1 MLGILVLGSTLFITY
16 SLVKNALFGK
26 QVSTESFTG
35 TIDIIVP
42 ISSGDTFYTEQWAR
56 ALLELRS
63 PFVKIHILIDGHHSL
78 IEHLN
83 NFAAKFSF
91 VEIHSFL
98 TRPENTESTTWMI
111 SQISHRLESE
121 VVVIADP
128 ELIPDGAIFSSLPKL
143 TKEKDR
149 VYLALPQT
157 GKSKVINEAI
167 ALLHPNLLFASL
179 FGMQKYRF
187 TLTLPII
194 SLTRMWMAM
203 PLNTFRELPLQ
214 NLRGSFKDIF
224 YQHWFDQKKQVSL
237 AFGEKHLLRD
247 YPVVFEEQLK
257 EFRDFWNHLW
267 NRHTRKSF
275 AIMVYALIIWS
286 FPLICF
292 AHPFWSMGSIFL
304 LVLYRFFS
312 KIVFQESWTA
322 AILHPLA
329 TVIAWAGFF
338 WWIYEQAG
346 PKKIR
351 R

>member
-1 MLGILVLGSTLFITY
+1 MLGILVLCSTLFITF

-26 QVSTESFTG
+26 QVSSDSFTG
-35 TIDIIVP
+35 TIDVIVP
-42 ISSGDTFYTEQWAR
+42 VSGTDTFHPEQWSR
-56 ALLELRS
+56 ALLDLRS
-63 PFVKIHILIDGHHSL
+63 PFVKIYILIDGHHPF
-78 IEHLN
+78 IEQLN
-83 NFAAKFSF
+83 NFAAQFTF

-98 TRPENTESTTWMI
+98 TRPENTEATTWMI
-111 SQISHRLESE
+111 SQISHRLSSE

-128 ELIPDGAIFSSLPKL
+128 ELIPSGTIFHSIAKM

-149 VYLALPQT
+149 VYLTLPQT
-157 GKSKVINEAI
+157 GKSKVVNEAI
-167 ALLHPNLLFASL
+167 ATLHPNLIFASL

-194 SLTRMWMAM
+194 SLTRMWIAM
-203 PLNTFRELPLQ
+203 PLQTFKELPSQ
-214 NLRGSFKDIF
+214 NLRGQFKESF
-224 YQHWFDQKKQVSL
+224 YQHWFDEKKAVSL

-247 YPVVFEEQLK
+247 YPIVIEEQLK
-257 EFRDFWNHLW
+257 EFRDFWSHLW
-267 NRHTRKSF
+267 NLHSRKSF
-275 AIMVYALIIWS
+275 AIMVYTLVVWS

-292 AHPFWSMGSIFL
+292 AHPFWAMGSIFL

-329 TVIAWAGFF
+329 TIISWAGLF